1 MDGTVRD
8 ILGYPLFS
16 LINDARSPA
25 AAFAMALIGAI
36 ANAAAGAG
44 IPVRSTSSSRS
55 EFAMAPISAAV
66 AAMEAGLLNMIENP
80 NTPKK
85 LIISLRI
92 RCSTGVRFKS
102 SKSIGCSRR
111 SSAIIHANIV
121 ATMTIIIA

>member
-25 AAFAMALIGAI
+25 VRAP

-66 AAMEAGLLNMIENP
+66 AAMGAGLLNMIENP

-92 RCSTGVRFKS
+92 RCSTGPRFKS

>member
-1 MDGTVRD
+1 MTMDGTVRD

-16 LINDARSPA
+16 LINDARSPTVRA
-25 AAFAMALIGAI
+25 P

-66 AAMEAGLLNMIENP
+66 AAMGAGLLNMIENP